1 MVTLHQFADGV
12 KAYVQSNV
20 IPHLPTDRQFVAG
33 VALGVAANKADKI
46 VQKVRDSQLVQTL
59 GLLEDD
65 MLDDDALFAAM
76 REQMQRQGGLQIE
89 VPWIGR
95 LVFNAPDVDAM
106 QRAIRG
112 R

>member
-46 VQKVRDSQLVQTL
+46 VQKVKDSQLVQTL

-95 LVFNAPDVDAM
+95 LVFNAPDVDAL